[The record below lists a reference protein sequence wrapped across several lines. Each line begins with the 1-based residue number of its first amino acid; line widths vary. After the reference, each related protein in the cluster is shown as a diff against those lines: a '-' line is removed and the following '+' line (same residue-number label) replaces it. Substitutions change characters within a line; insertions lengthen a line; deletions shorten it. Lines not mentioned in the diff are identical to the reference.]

1 MDGNMSSG
9 HDGHGGKHDLFDLLC
24 DNVDSVVTIYTEA
37 CCFTGLLCAVN
48 YKTIK
53 IITKNR
59 ECPGCS
65 YFGKL
70 TIIPICQIDAVTF
83 CNSN

>member
-1 MDGNMSSG
+1 MDGNMSGGG
-9 HDGHGGKHDLFDLLC
+9 HDGKSCLFDLLC

-48 YKTIK
+48 CKCIK
-53 IITKNR
+53 LITKNR
-59 ECPGCS
+59 DCPGYSC
-65 YFGKL
+65 YGKL